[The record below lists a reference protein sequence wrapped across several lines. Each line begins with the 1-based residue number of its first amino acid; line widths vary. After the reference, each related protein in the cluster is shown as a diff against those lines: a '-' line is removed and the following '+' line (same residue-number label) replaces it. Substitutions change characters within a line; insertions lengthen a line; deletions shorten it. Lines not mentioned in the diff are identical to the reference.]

1 MTNRKGRVFPHGRRQ
16 SRRVIRLRCWAV
28 TNTIHRGEYILSLML
43 QEIAEQP
50 AALARTIQ
58 SERAKLSRLGAFL
71 KQRNIDLIVLVARGS
86 SDNAALFGR
95 YLLEITTG
103 IPVSLSA
110 PSVHTLYRAKLRLQH
125 ALVVG
130 VSQSGAGD
138 DINQVLENARA
149 GGAYTVGITN
159 EPASAMVNV
168 VDETLLMH
176 GGRERSVA
184 ATKTFTGQML
194 LFYLLAE
201 SLAESK
207 PPWSCDTIPDFAARA
222 LEQQPA
228 VLELV
233 QRYVFME
240 NCVVV
245 GRGLAYANAYELA
258 LKLMET
264 CYVVAERFSS
274 ADFLHGPV
282 AMVERHFPVILFAPP
297 GVMLPGVKSLIGRL
311 RELRADSLVIT
322 SDLEAAASCTRAII
336 MPKEI
341 DEFVAPIPYIIP
353 GQLFA
358 ASLAEAKGLDPDR
371 PRSLSKVTR
380 TT

>member
-1 MTNRKGRVFPHGRRQ
+1 MTNRKGRAFRHGRRQ

-58 SERAKLSRLGAFL
+58 SERVKLSRLGAFL

>member
-1 MTNRKGRVFPHGRRQ
+1 
-16 SRRVIRLRCWAV
+16 
-28 TNTIHRGEYILSLML
+28 ML

-50 AALARTIQ
+50 AALTRTIEA
-58 SERAKLSRLGAFL
+58 ERAKISRLGTFL
-71 KQRNIDLIVLVARGS
+71 LSREIDLIVLVARGS

-110 PSVHTLYRAKLRLQH
+110 PSVHTLYRAKLNLQH
-125 ALVVG
+125 ALVIG
-130 VSQSGAGD
+130 VSQSGEGE

-149 GGAYTVGITN
+149 GGAYTLGITN
-159 EPASAMVNV
+159 ESSSTMTSL
-168 VDETLLMH
+168 VDEMLLMH

-184 ATKTFTGQML
+184 ATKTFTGQMM
-194 LFYLLAE
+194 LFYMLAAE
-201 SLAESK
+201 LAATT
-207 PPWSCDTIPDFAARA
+207 PPWSYDTIPDFAARA

-228 VLELV
+228 ILELV

-274 ADFLHGPV
+274 ADFLHGPL
-282 AMVERHFPVILFAPP
+282 AMVERHFPVILFAPS
-297 GVMLPGVKSLIGRL
+297 GVMLPGVKNLIKRL
-311 RELRADSLVIT
+311 RELRADTLVIT
-322 SDLEAAASCTRAII
+322 SDLATAADCSRAII
-336 MPKEI
+336 MPKEMS
-341 DEFVAPIPYIIP
+341 EFVAPIPYIIP

-358 ASLAEAKGLDPDR
+358 ALLADAKGLDPDQ

-380 TT
+380 TL

>member
-1 MTNRKGRVFPHGRRQ
+1 
-16 SRRVIRLRCWAV
+16 
-28 TNTIHRGEYILSLML
+28 ML
-43 QEIAEQP
+43 EEIAEQP
-50 AALARTIQ
+50 EALERTIAA
-58 SERAKLSRLGAFL
+58 ERSKIGQLGKFL
-71 KQRNIDLIVLVARGS
+71 KDRDIDLIVLVARGS

-110 PSVHTLYRAKLRLQH
+110 PSVHTLYQSKLKLQR
-125 ALVVG
+125 ALVIG
-130 VSQSGAGD
+130 VSQSGEGE
-138 DINQVLENARA
+138 DINLVLENARKC
-149 GGAYTVGITN
+149 GAYTVGITN
-159 EPASAMVNV
+159 EPSSSMASQ
-168 VDETLLMH
+168 VDEILVMR
-176 GGRERSVA
+176 GGREQSVA

-194 LFYLLAE
+194 LFYMLA
-201 SLAESK
+201 AELGEGQRK
-207 PPWSCDTIPDFAARA
+207 LNYEAIPDFAARA
-222 LEQQPA
+222 LEQKPA
-228 VLELV
+228 ILELV

-274 ADFLHGPV
+274 ADFLHGPL

-297 GVMLPGVKSLIGRL
+297 GVMLPGVKDLIRRL
-311 RELRADSLVIT
+311 QELHADTLAIT
-322 SDLEAAASCTRAII
+322 ADLEAASLCRRSVI
-336 MPKEI
+336 MPREI
-341 DEFVAPIPYIIP
+341 DEFLAPIPYIIP

-358 ASLAEAKGLDPDR
+358 ALLAEAKGLDPDA

-380 TT
+380 TL

>member
-1 MTNRKGRVFPHGRRQ
+1 
-16 SRRVIRLRCWAV
+16 
-28 TNTIHRGEYILSLML
+28 ML

-50 AALARTIQ
+50 AALTRTIEA
-58 SERAKLSRLGAFL
+58 ERAKISRLGTFL
-71 KQRNIDLIVLVARGS
+71 QSREIDLIVLVARGS

-110 PSVHTLYRAKLRLQH
+110 PSVHTLYRAKLALKH
-125 ALVVG
+125 ALVIG
-130 VSQSGAGD
+130 VSQSGEGE

-149 GGAYTVGITN
+149 GGAYTLGITN
-159 EPASAMVNV
+159 ESSSAMTSL
-168 VDETLLMH
+168 VDEMLLMH

-184 ATKTFTGQML
+184 ATKTFTGQMM
-194 LFYLLAE
+194 LFYMLATE
-201 SLAESK
+201 LATTT
-207 PPWSCDTIPDFAARA
+207 PPWSYDAIPDFAARA

-228 VLELV
+228 ILELV
-233 QRYVFME
+233 QLYVFME

-245 GRGLAYANAYELA
+245 GRGLVYANAYELA

-274 ADFLHGPV
+274 ADFLHGPL

-297 GVMLPGVKSLIGRL
+297 GVMLPGVKNLIKRL
-311 RELRADSLVIT
+311 RELRADTLVIT
-322 SDLEAAASCTRAII
+322 SDLEVAADCSRAIV
-336 MPKEI
+336 MPKELR
-341 DEFVAPIPYIIP
+341 EFVAPIPYIIP

-358 ASLAEAKGLDPDR
+358 ALLAEAKGLDPDQ

-380 TT
+380 TL

>member
-1 MTNRKGRVFPHGRRQ
+1 M
-16 SRRVIRLRCWAV
+16 
-28 TNTIHRGEYILSLML
+28 LS
-43 QEIAEQP
+43 EIAEQP
-50 AALARTIQ
+50 AALSRTINE
-58 SERAKLSRLGAFL
+58 ERKKIAKLGQTLRERQINF
-71 KQRNIDLIVLVARGS
+71 IVLVARGS

-110 PSVHTLYRAKLRLQH
+110 PSVHTIYNAKLKLDH

-130 VSQSGAGD
+130 VSQSGEGE
-138 DINQVLENARA
+138 DINLVLENARQC
-149 GGAYTVGITN
+149 GAYTVGITN
-159 EPASAMVNV
+159 EPNSSMTNLVH
-168 VDETLLMH
+168 ETLLMH

-194 LFYLLAE
+194 LFYMLAAELAE
-201 SLAESK
+201 SSPSYER
-207 PPWSCDTIPDFAARA
+207 IPDFVSAA

-228 VLELV
+228 ILELV

-274 ADFLHGPV
+274 ADFLHGPL

-297 GVMLPGVKSLIGRL
+297 GKMLPGVKNLIERL
-311 RELRADSLVIT
+311 RELHADTLSIT
-322 SDLEAAASCTRAII
+322 SDIDVYGLCTRSII
-336 MPKEI
+336 MPREI
-341 DEFVAPIPYIIP
+341 DEFLAPIPYIVP

-358 ASLAEAKGLDPDR
+358 ALLAEAKGLDPDS

-380 TT
+380 TL

>member
-1 MTNRKGRVFPHGRRQ
+1 
-16 SRRVIRLRCWAV
+16 
-28 TNTIHRGEYILSLML
+28 ML
-43 QEIAEQP
+43 QEIAQQPSALEQ
-50 AALARTIQ
+50 TIQ
-58 SERAKLSRLGAFL
+58 AERAKLKRLGEFL
-71 KQRNIDLIVLVARGS
+71 KKRDIDLIVLVARGS

-110 PSVHTLYRAKLRLQH
+110 PSVHTLYDAKLKLQR

-130 VSQSGAGD
+130 VSQSGEGE
-138 DINQVLENARA
+138 DINRVLEKAHA
-149 GGAYTVGITN
+149 SGAYTVGITN
-159 EPASAMVNV
+159 EPSSTMTGI

-176 GGRERSVA
+176 GGKERSVA

-194 LFYLLAE
+194 LFYMLAAELAE
-201 SLAESK
+201 RANLFSYES
-207 PPWSCDTIPDFAARA
+207 IPSFAARA
-222 LEQQPA
+222 LEQEA
-228 VLELV
+228 AILELV

-274 ADFLHGPV
+274 ADFLHGPL
-282 AMVERHFPVILFAPP
+282 AMVERHFPVLLFAPP
-297 GVMLPGVKSLIGRL
+297 GVMLPGVRDLIERL
-311 RELRADSLVIT
+311 RELHADTLSLT
-322 SDLEAAASCTRAII
+322 SDLDVAAKCSRAII
-336 MPKEI
+336 MPREI
-341 DEFVAPIPYIIP
+341 DEFLAPIPYMIP

-358 ASLAEAKGLDPDR
+358 ALLAEAKGLDPDS

-380 TT
+380 TL

>member
-1 MTNRKGRVFPHGRRQ
+1 
-16 SRRVIRLRCWAV
+16 
-28 TNTIHRGEYILSLML
+28 ML
-43 QEIAEQP
+43 DEIAAQP
-50 AALARTIQ
+50 EALSRTIAA
-58 SERAKLSRLGAFL
+58 ERDKIAKLGKFL
-71 KQRNIDLIVLVARGS
+71 KDRDIDLIVLVARGS

-110 PSVHTLYRAKLRLQH
+110 PSVHTLYQSKLKLQR
-125 ALVVG
+125 ALVIG
-130 VSQSGAGD
+130 VSQSGEGE
-138 DINQVLENARA
+138 DINLVLENARKC
-149 GGAYTVGITN
+149 GAHTVGITN
-159 EPASAMVNV
+159 EPASSMAAL
-168 VDETLLMH
+168 VDEMLVMH

-194 LFYLLAE
+194 LFYMLA
-201 SLAESK
+201 AELGAGRRKLKFEAS
-207 PPWSCDTIPDFAARA
+207 PDFAASV
-222 LEQQPA
+222 LEQKPA
-228 VLELV
+228 ILELV

-274 ADFLHGPV
+274 ADFLHGPL

-297 GVMLPGVKSLIGRL
+297 GVMLPGVKDLIRRL
-311 RELRADSLVIT
+311 QELHADTLVIT
-322 SDLEAAASCTRAII
+322 ADLEAASLCRRAVM
-336 MPKEI
+336 MPREI
-341 DEFVAPIPYIIP
+341 DEFLAPIPYIVP

-358 ASLAEAKGLDPDR
+358 ALRAEAKGLNPDA

-380 TT
+380 TL

>member
-1 MTNRKGRVFPHGRRQ
+1 
-16 SRRVIRLRCWAV
+16 
-28 TNTIHRGEYILSLML
+28 ML
-43 QEIAEQP
+43 AEIAEQP
-50 AALARTIQ
+50 GALERTIAA
-58 SERAKLSRLGAFL
+58 ERGKITKLGHTLKSRD
-71 KQRNIDLIVLVARGS
+71 IDLIVLVARGS

-110 PSVHTLYRAKLRLQH
+110 PSVHTIYGARLKLDH

-130 VSQSGAGD
+130 VSQSGEGE
-138 DINQVLENARA
+138 DINRVLENARQC
-149 GGAYTVGITN
+149 GAYTVGITN
-159 EPASAMVNV
+159 EPNATMTRL
-168 VDETLLMH
+168 VDEALLTH
-176 GGRERSVA
+176 GGGERSVA

-194 LFYLLAE
+194 LFYMLAAELAPE
-201 SLAESK
+201 SPSFSFEA
-207 PPWSCDTIPDFAARA
+207 IPEFVARA
-222 LEQQPA
+222 LEQKPA
-228 VLELV
+228 ILELV

-274 ADFLHGPV
+274 ADFLHGPL

-297 GVMLPGVKSLIGRL
+297 GVMLPGVKNVIQRL
-311 RELRADSLVIT
+311 RELKADTLSIT
-322 SDLEAAASCTRAII
+322 SDLDAAAMCTRSII
-336 MPKEI
+336 MPREI
-341 DEFVAPIPYIIP
+341 DEFLAPIPYIIP

-358 ASLAEAKGLDPDR
+358 ALLAEAKGLDPDA

-380 TT
+380 TL

>member
-1 MTNRKGRVFPHGRRQ
+1 M
-16 SRRVIRLRCWAV
+16 
-28 TNTIHRGEYILSLML
+28 SLML
-43 QEIAEQP
+43 SEIAEQP
-50 AALARTIQ
+50 RALAATIAN
-58 SERAKLSRLGAFL
+58 ERAKIAQLGRFL
-71 KQRNIDLIVLVARGS
+71 KQRDIDLIVLVARGS

-95 YLLEITTG
+95 YLLEIATG

-110 PSVHTLYRAKLRLQH
+110 PSVHTIYGAKLKLDH
-125 ALVVG
+125 AVVVG
-130 VSQSGAGD
+130 VSQSGEGE
-138 DINQVLENARA
+138 DINRVLENARA

-159 EPASAMVNV
+159 EANSTMTGL
-168 VDETLLMH
+168 VDETLLTH
-176 GGRERSVA
+176 GGKERSVA

-194 LFYLLAE
+194 LFYMLAAE
-201 SLAESK
+201 LANASLAFSY
-207 PPWSCDTIPDFAARA
+207 DAIPGYVEQA
-222 LEQQPA
+222 LEQKPA

-274 ADFLHGPV
+274 ADFLHGPL

-297 GVMLPGVKSLIGRL
+297 GKMLAGVKSLIERL
-311 RELRADSLVIT
+311 GELHADTLAIT
-322 SDLEAAASCTRAII
+322 SDLAAASACTRSII
-336 MPKEI
+336 MPREI
-341 DEFVAPIPYIIP
+341 DEFLAPIPYIVP

-358 ASLAEAKGLDPDR
+358 ALLAEAKGLDPDS

-380 TT
+380 TL